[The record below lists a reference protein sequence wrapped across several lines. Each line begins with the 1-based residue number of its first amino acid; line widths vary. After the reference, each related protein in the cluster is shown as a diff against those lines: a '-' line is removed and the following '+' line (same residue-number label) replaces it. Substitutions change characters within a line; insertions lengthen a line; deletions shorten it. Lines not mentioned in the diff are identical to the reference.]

1 MRDYWAIACVAA
13 IFLVYQAFTLFG
25 GSGTVGDLVVR
36 EQARVAA
43 KVEDLGRMI
52 DAGRLENVRLV
63 RRYADELRT
72 VRPEVAK
79 AAGEL
84 GREATTRGR
93 HFTNLQKRVA
103 AIDVAPRGEDGATRA
118 LDEIVRI
125 EAAADPVVFNDSL
138 IDVLNVLADLSGDR
152 LSRVEGDVG
161 GAVAVQGAGSHLVGN
176 PVYGRWQQDSS
187 GSSFWVWYGA
197 YALMGPGFWRPGLY
211 RHDDWYRR
219 RGWSYY
225 GDVGRNYYGTRGD
238 QQRWSDARRRN
249 PDVRQTTRR
258 SPRSVSRLSTYGR
271 SDARGATQTV
281 RRASSYSGYG
291 SSVRGMASG
300 GRRGK

>member
-13 IFLVYQAFTLFG
+13 VFLAYQAFTLFG
-25 GSGTVGDLVVR
+25 GSGTMGDLVVR

-52 DAGRLENVRLV
+52 DAGRPANVGLV
-63 RRYADELRT
+63 RRYADEVGRARPDLERT
-72 VRPEVAK
+72 ARELAK
-79 AAGEL
+79 
-84 GREATTRGR
+84 EATREGR
-93 HFTNLQKRVA
+93 HFAGLEKRIA
-103 AIDVAPRGEDGATRA
+103 AVDGAPGGDDAATRA

-138 IDVLNVLADLSGDR
+138 IDVLNVLADLSGGR
-152 LSRVEGDVG
+152 LGRVEGDVG
-161 GAVAVQGAGSHLVGN
+161 GTVAARGAGSHLVGN
-176 PVYGRWQQDSS
+176 PAYGRWQQDSS

-197 YALMGPGFWRPGLY
+197 YALLGHAFWRPGPHY
-211 RHDDWYRR
+211 YDDWYRR

-238 QQRWSDARRRN
+238 QRRWSDARRRN

-271 SDARGATQTV
+271 TDARGPAQTV